1 MNPNV
6 HSSTI
11 YISQDMETT
20 QISTDRWKDKEDVV
34 YVHSGILL
42 SHKKEWNN
50 AIYSSMDEPS
60 DNHTKWSK
68 SDKDKYMRLLICGI

>member
-42 SHKKEWNN
+42 RHKKEWNN
-50 AIYSSMDEPS
+50 AIYSSMDEPR